1 MPSKSKKSKKSNKSK
16 KRPHTQE
23 EPFERTE
30 DGEVIERRVQ
40 APREGQVLGRVV
52 QIMGGGWLHVQCED
66 DKLRNCR
73 IRGKIRKRMWIR
85 IDDVV
90 LIEPWY
96 DMQVDQKGDVILRY
110 TKTQARWLQKHGYLK
125 TGTIE
130 FD

>member
-1 MPSKSKKSKKSNKSK
+1 MPQKVKKKTG
-16 KRPHTQE
+16 HEDEVE
-23 EPFERTE
+23 ETAE
-30 DGEVIERRVQ
+30 GEVPVERRVQ
-40 APREGQVLGRVV
+40 LPREGQILGRVV

-96 DMQVDQKGDVILRY
+96 GMQSDEKADIMTRY
-110 TKTQARWLQKHGYLK
+110 TKTQARWLQKKGYLK
-125 TGTIE
+125 LGTIE